1 MSSIYTDPTSVPKDN
16 VVTTVATDEKMRLKM
31 QSKRK
36 LVNTVALTLS
46 LAAMAFGLF
55 WLIWIL
61 YTTVTLGVSGLSAQ
75 LFTEMT
81 PPPNSEGGG
90 LANAITGTLLM
101 VGFATLFAT
110 PLGILAGV
118 QLAESRKDNKLA
130 ISVRFFNDILLS
142 APSIVI
148 GLFVSTSIGGWV
160 HDLID
165 DWLAKLA
172 PGYKTI
178 REVVSQLLGG
188 EGNTSLLKGEVCRAY
203 IMGRAA
209 GVSVTA
215 IVTAKHANGDLTVYA
230 PTAPIPTS
238 GFVYHLSA
246 DCVDMLPHVSVEE
259 AMRTVIA
266 CGSGSQVISQLP
278 EQAG

>member
-1 MSSIYTDPTSVPKDN
+1 MKRLRSFVSITFIGGFM
-16 VVTTVATDEKMRLKM
+16 VVLPILIFVW
-31 QSKRK
+31 
-36 LVNTVALTLS
+36 LVEWLITGVRELVSPLS
-46 LAAMAFGLF
+46 LWLVQQNLVSAYVADVMGIGL
-55 WLIWIL
+55 LL
-61 YTTVTLGVSGLSAQ
+61 LA
-75 LFTEMT
+75 LF
-81 PPPNSEGGG
+81 
-90 LANAITGTLLM
+90 
-101 VGFATLFAT
+101 
-110 PLGILAGV
+110 
-118 QLAESRKDNKLA
+118 
-130 ISVRFFNDILLS
+130 
-142 APSIVI
+142 VI
-148 GLFVSTSIGGWV
+148 GLFVSTSIGGWI

-278 EQAG
+278 DQA